1 MKTYMITAWIIFMM
15 INVSVAQNNRNQS
28 IPLIGHD
35 APSFRAQSTT
45 GLISFPSDF
54 GKDWK
59 IIFSHPKD
67 FTPVCSSEI
76 LELAH
81 IQDEF
86 TKLGAQILVVSTDR
100 VDSHRSWQ
108 AALENV
114 KLNNREPVKIKFP
127 ILDDSSYNI
136 SRQYGMLDPQAR
148 SSQSIRGVFFIDP
161 DNKIRAFH
169 FYPNEVG
176 RNIQEIKRTLIALQT
191 NYNNQEIVMPAN
203 WEPGKDV
210 MMPFVDDTQK
220 AEIGKNGSK
229 IYQVAWFM
237 TYKRME

>member
-1 MKTYMITAWIIFMM
+1 MLTALFIVLVL
-15 INVSVAQNNRNQS
+15 NSTVAQNNRNQT

-35 APSFRAQSTT
+35 APSFRTQSTT
-45 GLISFPSDF
+45 GMISFPSDF

-67 FTPVCSSEI
+67 FTPVCSSEV
-76 LELAH
+76 LELAYK
-81 IQDEF
+81 QDEF
-86 TKLGAQILVVSTDR
+86 TKLGAQLLVLSTDKI
-100 VDSHRSWQ
+100 DSHRSWQ

-127 ILDDSSYNI
+127 ILDDSSYSI
-136 SRQYGMLDPQAR
+136 SRQYGMLDPQAK

-161 DNKIRAFH
+161 ENKIRAFY

-176 RNIQEIKRTLIALQT
+176 RNIDEIKRTLIALQT
-191 NYNNQEIVMPAN
+191 NYNNQEIVLPAN

-210 MMPFVDDTQK
+210 MLPFVDDAQK
-220 AEIGKNGSK
+220 AEIGKQGSN

-237 TYKRME
+237 TYKTQK